1 MLFSVQPNRD
11 STEKISHAKAQ
22 RRKALPRF
30 SRVSF
35 APLRLCVRNISF
47 PKCDEDFSC
56 KASPTQGIPRSS
68 YRIGK
73 FHRQIAESYTV
84 APVVLLDPY
93 AYLTREQIKGEA
105 GNALECNRLSEAR
118 GPVERI
124 DLESQSYLK

>member
-1 MLFSVQPNRD
+1 M
-11 STEKISHAKAQ
+11 
-22 RRKALPRF
+22 
-30 SRVSF
+30 
-35 APLRLCVRNISF
+35 
-47 PKCDEDFSC
+47 
-56 KASPTQGIPRSS
+56 
-68 YRIGK
+68 
-73 FHRQIAESYTV
+73 